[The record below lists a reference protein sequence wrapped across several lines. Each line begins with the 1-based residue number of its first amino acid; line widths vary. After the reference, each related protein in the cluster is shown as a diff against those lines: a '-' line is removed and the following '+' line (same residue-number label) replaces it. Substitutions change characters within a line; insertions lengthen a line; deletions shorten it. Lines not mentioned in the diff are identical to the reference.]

1 MIFDVVFVILR
12 AIGAWLL
19 VQKKLKGLVSVS
31 AREISC
37 LALLALILTLS
48 MTPGCISTSGGGG
61 GGGYYPSSYSV
72 SVYNPYYFTV
82 GWVLTPPG
90 SWTCLRSGN
99 LRSQRT
105 LTLSGLTGS
114 YDLDFYTG
122 GLDGAYAG
130 SARING
136 GGSYSLENAEGKT
149 ILVEVEA
156 IKQTKVNVPQFDI

>member
-1 MIFDVVFVILR
+1 M
-12 AIGAWLL
+12 
-19 VQKKLKGLVSVS
+19 S
-31 AREISC
+31 ARAISC

-61 GGGYYPSSYSV
+61 GYYPSSYSV
-72 SVYNPYYFTV
+72 SIYNPYYFTV

-90 SWTCLRSGN
+90 SWTSIRNGN
-99 LRSQRT
+99 LWSHHT

-149 ILVEVEA
+149 ILAEVEA
-156 IKQTKVNVPQFDI
+156 IEQTKVDVPQFDI